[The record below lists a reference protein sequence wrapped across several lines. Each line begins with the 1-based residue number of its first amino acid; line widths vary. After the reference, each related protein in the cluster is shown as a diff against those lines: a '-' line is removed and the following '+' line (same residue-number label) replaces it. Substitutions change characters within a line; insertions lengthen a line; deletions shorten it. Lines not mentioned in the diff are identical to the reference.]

1 MIPISAKDLCEEDD
15 FGNTR
20 LNKAVIVE
28 KANWRKV
35 LLSGLSEVSSLE
47 GFSGD
52 DTVH

>member
-1 MIPISAKDLCEEDD
+1 MGK
-15 FGNTR
+15 FR
-20 LNKAVIVE
+20 LAVTVE

-52 DTVH
+52 GSVY